1 MYWGAH
7 LGTYYDLQMA
17 DVRTRAFVSYFF
29 DARDKEDYEQAQGT
43 ASAHRFDYDGIN
55 GHRIQIGGFAEYALS
70 DAFRPYV
77 GCTFEQILSA
87 EAKGT
92 ATDAQG
98 SLALRGSDME
108 GSTGIVSLGRTT
120 GNAADGSSFEA
131 GLNGYFGERRGVTG
145 QVQANWR
152 FRPTIS
158 P

>member
-7 LGTYYDLQMA
+7 LGTCYALQMA

-43 ASAHRFDYDGIN
+43 ASATRFDYDGLN
-55 GHRIQIGGFAEYALS
+55 SHRIQIGGFAECALS

-77 GCTFEQILSA
+77 GLTFEQILSA
-87 EAKGT
+87 EAKST

-108 GSTGIVSLGRTT
+108 GNTGIVSLGWTT
-120 GNAADGSSFEA
+120 GNAADGFSFEA
-131 GLNGYFGERRGVTG
+131 GLNGYFGKRRGVTG

-152 FRPTIS
+152 F
-158 P
+158 